1 MYKNRTL
8 EKKLIN
14 VSKEF
19 PVVVLTGP
27 RQVGKSTMLLKNKPA
42 NMGYV
47 TLDDLDARS
56 LALSDPKYFL
66 ESYGTPLMI
75 DEIQYAPNL
84 LSYIKIIVD
93 KYQFD
98 VLNGAKKREC
108 LFWITGSQQFKVMK
122 NVSESL
128 AGRVAILSM
137 NSFSSKEIL
146 GVSDS
151 LFIPKLDNLKAY
163 NVNDNA
169 STKEIFN
176 RIFKGG
182 MPGIIANDIDR
193 NTFFQS
199 YLNTYI
205 ERDIKELLNVGK
217 TIEFYNFMQY
227 LAVRTSQELNYST
240 IAKEVGVDAK
250 TIKSWIS
257 ILASS
262 GIIFL
267 LNPFS
272 SNLSSRLI
280 KSPKLYFM
288 DTGLCTFLAKYQN
301 PEVLEA
307 GALSGAIFETYVV
320 SEIVKNYYNHG
331 YDPNLYFYYY
341 RDKEQHEVDLVYTES
356 SELFPIEIK
365 KGISPNHL
373 DKNFAILDK
382 YSIAH
387 EGIVLCMNDTL
398 KPINK
403 RCWLCPIWYI

>member
-146 GVSDS
+146 GVPDS

-163 NVNDNA
+163 NVKDNA

-356 SELFPIEIK
+356 SEIFPIEIK
-365 KGISPNHL
+365 KGISPNHP

-382 YSIAH
+382 YSIVH

-403 RCWLCPIWYI
+403 RYWLCPIWYI